1 MEQEILNR
9 FDRILAIWIQLQA
22 NRVVKAQDLSQKF
35 GVSLRT
41 IYRDIRSLETAGIPI
56 IGEAG
61 VGYSIMEGYRLPPV
75 MFTREEASSFIAAEK
90 LTVNFL
96 DKSLGAHFQSA
107 IEKIKMILHGP
118 TQDHISA
125 IESHIRIHPARDLF
139 HQQSPDAMK
148 LLLESIAAKT
158 QLHMS
163 YQAFPDKAHT
173 ERLVEPVGIF
183 FEHGSWYFMGYCHL
197 RKAYRQ
203 FRTDRIHHL
212 RHTLVPFHKAH
223 PPLEELRKKEAP
235 RPGGTQIILRMESN
249 AVQYICASR
258 IYYGLI
264 SEKEEEGMTEL
275 TFLTQASLE
284 GFARWFLMFADVA
297 EIVEPLAL
305 KVIVQQLLE
314 QMLHNLQVSDTL
326 AGTESPSSIQ

>member
-1 MEQEILNR
+1 MEQDILNR

-41 IYRDIRSLETAGIPI
+41 IYRDIRSLEAAGIPI

-75 MFTREEASSFIAAEK
+75 MFTREEAASFIAAEK
-90 LTVNFL
+90 LTGNFL

-107 IEKIKMILHGP
+107 MEKIKMILHGP

-125 IESHIRIHPARDLF
+125 IESHIRIHPARELF

-148 LLLESIAAKT
+148 LLLESIAGKT

-163 YQAFPDKAHT
+163 YQAAPGKEYT
-173 ERLVEPVGIF
+173 ERHVEPVGIF

-197 RKAYRQ
+197 RKEYRQ
-203 FRTDRIHHL
+203 FRTDRIHQL
-212 RHTLVPFHKAH
+212 RHTLIPFHRAH
-223 PPLEELRKKEAP
+223 PPLEDLRKKESP
-235 RPGGTQIILRMESN
+235 EQDRTRIVLRMDSN
-249 AVQYICASR
+249 VVKYICSSR
-258 IYYGLI
+258 IYYGLV
-264 SEKEEEGMTEL
+264 SEKEADGMTEL
-275 TFLTQASLE
+275 TFMTHVSLE
-284 GFARWFLMFADVA
+284 GFARWFLMFADAA
-297 EIVEPLAL
+297 EIVEPIAL
-305 KVIVQQLLE
+305 KEVVQQLLE
-314 QMLHNLQVSDTL
+314 QMLHNLQVSETL
-326 AGTESPSSIQ
+326 AGTMSSSSVQ